1 MSRAQTPISKAF
13 TDYQV
18 CLEFEN
24 YTLTG
29 HFRYFDFV
37 LSSKQLNKGE
47 KMTRKTKKKGFIQAP
62 DGSSFAMKVIASII
76 RLEDLFILLD
86 AKGRQIS
93 YTKLSEKEGRT
104 VADADACTDEVINS
118 DSFINLGKGN
128 HVRCSTIEAVETC
141 NGRAHKGILIRGEGD
156 AILSFLPIPES
167 ETREKVAGA
176 LHDALVSYEAG
187 KFVLPD
193 LAAIFNH

>member
-1 MSRAQTPISKAF
+1 
-13 TDYQV
+13 
-18 CLEFEN
+18 
-24 YTLTG
+24 
-29 HFRYFDFV
+29 
-37 LSSKQLNKGE
+37 
-47 KMTRKTKKKGFIQAP
+47 MTRKTKKKGFIQAP

-141 NGRAHKGILIRGEGD
+141 NGRDHKGILIRGEGD
-156 AILSFLPIPES
+156 AILSFLPISQS
-167 ETREKVAGA
+167 EIREKVAGA

-187 KFVLPD
+187 KFSQPD

>member
-1 MSRAQTPISKAF
+1 
-13 TDYQV
+13 
-18 CLEFEN
+18 
-24 YTLTG
+24 
-29 HFRYFDFV
+29 
-37 LSSKQLNKGE
+37 
-47 KMTRKTKKKGFIQAP
+47 MTRKTKKKGFIQAP

-76 RLEDLFILLD
+76 RLENLFILLD

-141 NGRAHKGILIRGEGD
+141 NGRDHKGILSRGEGD
-156 AILSFLPIPES
+156 AILGFLPISQS
-167 ETREKVAGA
+167 EIREKVADA

-187 KFVLPD
+187 KFVQPD
-193 LAAIFNH
+193 LNEILSTH